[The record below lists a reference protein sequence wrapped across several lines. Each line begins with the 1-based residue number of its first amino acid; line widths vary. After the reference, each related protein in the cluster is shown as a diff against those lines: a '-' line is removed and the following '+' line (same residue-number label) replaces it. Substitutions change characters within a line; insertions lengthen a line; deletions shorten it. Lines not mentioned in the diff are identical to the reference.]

1 MRMPLVEVKNITKI
15 YGQNIA
21 VNDISFTVDKGGI
34 VGLLGRNGAGKT
46 TMMNIITGYIA
57 ATSGT
62 VSING
67 YDIVKNPREAKK
79 SIGYLPEHPP
89 LYNDLTVE
97 EYLSFACRLKDV
109 KPAQIKKETDRVLE
123 AAHVADVRKRLI
135 GNLSK
140 GYRQR
145 VGLAQALCG
154 SPELIILDEPT
165 VGLDPKQIVEIRE
178 TIRELGKQHTVIL
191 SSHILSEVAD
201 ICQKVIIINRGVIVC
216 QDSLENLTSQA
227 GGAQRVLVRL
237 SGGEEQAWRILQ
249 FTDVSVKY
257 IGQNEPDSVD
267 FLLEGGGSDLRAK
280 IYDAVKASE
289 ARLLL
294 MRPLLP
300 TLEDIFI
307 TLTNSE
313 EADV

>member
-1 MRMPLVEVKNITKI
+1 LVELTNITKK

-21 VNDISFTVDKGGI
+21 VKDVSFKVDKGGI

-46 TMMNIITGYIA
+46 TTMNIITGYIS
-57 ATSGT
+57 ATSGAVT
-62 VSING
+62 ING
-67 YDIVKNPREAKK
+67 YDTVKNPREAKK

-97 EYLSFACRLKDV
+97 EYLAFACRLKDV
-109 KPAQIKKETDRVLE
+109 KPTQIKKETDRVLE
-123 AAHVADVRKRLI
+123 SAHVADVRKRLI

-154 SPELIILDEPT
+154 SPELVILDEPT
-165 VGLDPKQIVEIRE
+165 AGLDPKQIVEIRS
-178 TIRELGKQHTVIL
+178 TIRELGQNHTVIL

-201 ICQKVIIINRGVIVC
+201 ICQKVIIINRGEVIR
-216 QDSLENLTSQA
+216 QDSLGNLTHQA
-227 GGAQRVLVRL
+227 GGTQRVMVRL
-237 SGGEEQAWRILQ
+237 SGDEAQARQILKLPG
-249 FTDVSVKY
+249 VSAEL
-257 IGQNEPDSVD
+257 IGQNEADTVD
-267 FLLEGGGSDLRAK
+267 FMLEGSGDLRAA
-280 IYDAVKASE
+280 IYDAVKASS

-294 MRPLLP
+294 MRPVLP

-307 TLTNSE
+307 TLTSSE
-313 EADV
+313 GGEA

>member
-1 MRMPLVEVKNITKI
+1 MVEVKNITKK
-15 YGQNIA
+15 YGHNVA
-21 VNDISFTVDKGGI
+21 VNDISFTVDRGGI

-46 TMMNIITGYIA
+46 TTMNIITGYIA

-62 VSING
+62 VAING
-67 YDIVKNPREAKK
+67 YDTVKSPREAKK

-109 KPAQIKKETDRVLE
+109 KPAQIKKETDRVLG

-165 VGLDPKQIVEIRE
+165 AGLDPKQIVEIRG
-178 TIRELGKQHTVIL
+178 TIRELGEQHTVIL
-191 SSHILSEVAD
+191 SSHILSEVSD
-201 ICQKVIIINRGVIVC
+201 ICQKVIIINHGEIVH
-216 QDSLENLTSQA
+216 QDSLGNLTSQA
-227 GGAQRVLVRL
+227 GSAQRVMVRL
-237 SGGEEQAWRILQ
+237 SGDEAQARRILQ
-249 FTDVSVKY
+249 MPGISVEF
-257 IGQNEPDSVD
+257 IGQNEPGSVD
-267 FLLEGGGSDLRAK
+267 FLLEGGDTDLRAAV
-280 IYDAVKASE
+280 YDAVKVSD
-289 ARLLL
+289 ARLLM

-307 TLTNSE
+307 TLTNGE
-313 EADV
+313 EVGA

>member
-1 MRMPLVEVKNITKI
+1 MVEVKNITKR

-21 VNDISFTVDKGGI
+21 VNDISFTVDNGGI

-46 TMMNIITGYIA
+46 TTMNIITGYIS

-67 YDIVKNPREAKK
+67 YDTVKNPREAKK

-97 EYLSFACRLKDV
+97 EYIAFACRLKDV
-109 KPAQIKKETDRVLE
+109 RAADIKKETDRVLE

-165 VGLDPKQIVEIRE
+165 AGLDPKQIVEIRG
-178 TIRELGKQHTVIL
+178 TIRELGERHTVIL
-191 SSHILSEVAD
+191 SSHILSEVSD
-201 ICQKVIIINRGVIVC
+201 ICRKVVIINRGEIVR
-216 QDSLENLTSQA
+216 QDSLENLTQQA
-227 GGAQRVLVRL
+227 GSGQRVMVRL
-237 SGGEEQAWRILQ
+237 SGDEAQARRILQ
-249 FTDVSVKY
+249 LPGVSLEH
-257 IGQNEPDSVD
+257 IGQNEPGSVD
-267 FLLEGGGSDLRAK
+267 ILLEGGEEDLRAAV
-280 IYDAVKASE
+280 YDAVKASD

-313 EADV
+313 EAGV

>member
-1 MRMPLVEVKNITKI
+1 MVEVKNITKK
-15 YGQNIA
+15 YGQNTA

-46 TMMNIITGYIA
+46 TTMNIITGYIA

-67 YDIVKNPREAKK
+67 YDTVKNSREAKK

-97 EYLSFACRLKDV
+97 EYIAFACRLKDV
-109 KPAQIKKETDRVLE
+109 KPAGIKKETDRVLE

-165 VGLDPKQIVEIRE
+165 AGLDPKQIVEIRG
-178 TIRELGKQHTVIL
+178 TIRELGERHTVIL
-191 SSHILSEVAD
+191 SSHILSEISD
-201 ICQKVIIINRGVIVC
+201 ICRKVIIINRGEIVR
-216 QDSLENLTSQA
+216 QDTIENLTSQS
-227 GGAQRVLVRL
+227 GSAQRVMVRL
-237 SGGEEQAWRILQ
+237 SGGEPQARKILQ
-249 FTDVSVKY
+249 LPDVGLEF
-257 IGQNEPDSVD
+257 IGENEPGSVD
-267 FLLEGGGSDLRAK
+267 FLLEGGDTNLRAAV
-280 IYDAVKASE
+280 YDAVKASD

-313 EADV
+313 EAGV

>member
-1 MRMPLVEVKNITKI
+1 MVELTNITKK

-21 VNDISFTVDKGGI
+21 VKDVSFKVDKGGI

-46 TMMNIITGYIA
+46 TTMNIITGYIS
-57 ATSGT
+57 ATSGAVT
-62 VSING
+62 ING
-67 YDIVKNPREAKK
+67 YDTVKNPREAKK

-97 EYLSFACRLKDV
+97 EYLAFACRLKDV
-109 KPAQIKKETDRVLE
+109 KPTQIKKETDRVLE
-123 AAHVADVRKRLI
+123 SAHVADVRKRLI

-154 SPELIILDEPT
+154 SPELVILDEPT
-165 VGLDPKQIVEIRE
+165 AGLDPKQIVEIRS
-178 TIRELGKQHTVIL
+178 TIRELGQNHTVIL

-201 ICQKVIIINRGVIVC
+201 ICQKVIIINRGEVIR
-216 QDSLENLTSQA
+216 QDSLGNLTHQA
-227 GGAQRVLVRL
+227 GGTQRVMVRL
-237 SGGEEQAWRILQ
+237 SGDEAQARQILKLPG
-249 FTDVSVKY
+249 VSAEL
-257 IGQNEPDSVD
+257 IGQNEADTVD
-267 FLLEGGGSDLRAK
+267 FMLEGSGDLRAA
-280 IYDAVKASE
+280 IYDAVKASS

-294 MRPLLP
+294 MRPVLP

-307 TLTNSE
+307 TLTSSE
-313 EADV
+313 GGEA

>member
-1 MRMPLVEVKNITKI
+1 MVEVKNITKK
-15 YGQNIA
+15 YGQNVA

-46 TMMNIITGYIA
+46 TTMNIITGYIA

-67 YDIVKNPREAKK
+67 YDTVKSPREAKK

-97 EYLSFACRLKDV
+97 EYLSFACRLKDM
-109 KPAQIKKETDRVLE
+109 KPVQIKKETDRVLE
-123 AAHVADVRKRLI
+123 SAHVTDVRKRLI

-165 VGLDPKQIVEIRE
+165 AGLDPKQIVEIRG
-178 TIRELGKQHTVIL
+178 TIRELGEQHTVIL
-191 SSHILSEVAD
+191 SSHILNEVSD
-201 ICQKVIIINRGVIVC
+201 ICQKVIIINRGEIVR

-227 GGAQRVLVRL
+227 GNAQRVMVRL
-237 SGGEEQAWRILQ
+237 SGDEAQARRILQ
-249 FTDVSVKY
+249 LPNVSVEF
-257 IGQNEPDSVD
+257 IGQNEPGSVD
-267 FLLEGGGSDLRAK
+267 FLLEDGDTDLRAAV
-280 IYDAVKASE
+280 YDAVKASDV
-289 ARLLL
+289 RLLL

-313 EADV
+313 EAGA

>member
-1 MRMPLVEVKNITKI
+1 MVEVKNITKK
-15 YGQNIA
+15 YGQNVA

-46 TMMNIITGYIA
+46 TTMNIITGYIA

-67 YDIVKNPREAKK
+67 YDTVKSPREAKK

-109 KPAQIKKETDRVLE
+109 KPPQIKKETDRVLE

-165 VGLDPKQIVEIRE
+165 AGLDPKQIIEIRG
-178 TIRELGKQHTVIL
+178 TIRELGEQHTVIL
-191 SSHILSEVAD
+191 SSHILSEVSD
-201 ICQKVIIINRGVIVC
+201 ICQKVIIINRGEIIR

-227 GGAQRVLVRL
+227 GSAQRVMVRL
-237 SGGEEQAWRILQ
+237 SGDEAQARQILQ
-249 FTDVSVKY
+249 LPNVSVEF
-257 IGQNEPDSVD
+257 IGQNEPGSVD
-267 FLLEGGGSDLRAK
+267 FLLEGGDTDLRATV
-280 IYDAVKASE
+280 YDAVKASDV
-289 ARLLL
+289 RLLL

-313 EADV
+313 EAGA